1 MLKAGKVRA
10 QEGFT
15 IIEMITVIGIIGII
29 LGVGIV
35 MVVRSSAGASRKA
48 AAEIVKEDLRKVY
61 SLADDAARHS
71 GDTSATFYTSER
83 DQYKVVFHSAT
94 GNPANAYKI
103 VKITK
108 NSPETDVTHDKRD
121 ANRIV
126 AGTWIMPSTDP
137 NMEIVLPNDVTEY
150 SLIFKSM
157 GSVMRVTPDG
167 DKYVGIRNKS
177 NGQTSTINISDY
189 GDITSL

>member
-15 IIEMITVIGIIGII
+15 IIEMITVIGIIGIM

-61 SLADDAARHS
+61 SLADDAARHG
-71 GDTSATFYTSER
+71 GDTFYTSER

-108 NSPETDVTHDKRD
+108 NSPETDVTPDKRD